1 MLKFCF
7 AAAFICL
14 AVAPAQAQHRHMVMA
29 YGAPACL
36 PVQEIPPALYPA
48 PDWGPFFRH
57 HLYVSPVVTC
67 IPVAA
72 AWGPVSE
79 QVISVRY

>member
-1 MLKFCF
+1 MLKFGF
-7 AAAFICL
+7 AVVFLCVAI
-14 AVAPAQAQHRHMVMA
+14 APAQARHRHVVMA

-36 PVQEIPPALYPA
+36 PVQEIPPFLYPA

-72 AWGPVSE
+72 PVDPVSG